1 MQKISLKEKQVEKVL
16 SEQENDSLY
25 LFKWRYE
32 WYCWNHKLLEGSGV
46 LIDGVTETVKDEI

>member
-1 MQKISLKEKQVEKVL
+1 ML

-25 LFKWRYE
+25 LFKWRYD